1 MKNYPHS
8 KSANTVN
15 SVNLIK
21 YLKFF
26 NYILWQGIYCPL
38 LQPFHRG
45 PLSMVPDQALSY
57 FLSATQVAQ

>member
-8 KSANTVN
+8 KSANNVD
-15 SVNLIK
+15 SANLIK
-21 YLKFF
+21 YLKYFS
-26 NYILWQGIYCPL
+26 YTHDKDLSGIYCPL

-57 FLSATQVAQ
+57 SLSAT